1 LDVTRPGNTVAVIGL
16 GVMGA
21 PMAANLIDAG
31 YDVVGYN
38 RRPQKVETHVA
49 RGGRGASSIAEAVDG
64 ADVVLT
70 VLPDTPDVDL
80 AVTRENGVFAHAKPG
95 ALWIDSSTIRPD
107 ASMRLASIGRDHG
120 IRALDAPVSGGEV
133 GAVDGTLSI
142 MVGGDAADFEAAK
155 PVLSA
160 VGSTIVH
167 VGPSGSGQVVKAA
180 NQLLVAGTLELV
192 AEALVFLDAQDV
204 DAEAAIKVLSGGLA
218 GSRVLELKAA
228 NMVARRYAPGFR
240 VDLHHKDL
248 GIVTEAARDAGVAIP
263 LGAMAAQLMGALRAQ
278 GNGSLDH
285 SALHMLVETLSGRR
299 PA

>member
-1 LDVTRPGNTVAVIGL
+1 MTRPVNTVAVIGL

-31 YDVVGYN
+31 YDVVGFN
-38 RRPQKVETHVA
+38 RSPHKIETHVA

-80 AVTRENGVFAHAKPG
+80 AVTKQDGVFAHAKAG

-107 ASMRLASIGRDHG
+107 ASARLASIGRDRG
-120 IRALDAPVSGGEV
+120 IRALDAPVSGGEA
-133 GAVDGTLSI
+133 GAVAGTLSI
-142 MVGGDAADFEAAK
+142 MVGGDVADFEAAK
-155 PVLSA
+155 PVLNA
-160 VGSTIVH
+160 LGSTIVH

-180 NQLLVAGTLELV
+180 NQLLVAGILELV
-192 AEALVFLDAQDV
+192 AEALVLLDAQGV

-218 GSRVLELKAA
+218 GNRILELKAA
-228 NMVARRYAPGFR
+228 NMVARNYPPGFR

-248 GIVTEAARDAGVAIP
+248 GIVTAAARDAGVAIP

-278 GNGSLDH
+278 GHGGLDH